1 MRKNLF
7 AIRHGE
13 ATHNVLFK
21 KEGMKTFF
29 DQNYYDTELTNKGF
43 NQSIELGNNWDDK
56 NKMDLVIVSPLYR
69 TLQTAN
75 NIFKNVKVKIIALDC
90 LKEYPQGLHTC
101 NKRKTKKELEKIF
114 PTIDFNYLDSNEDL
128 MWSDTDSE
136 TIDELLRRIN
146 KMYDFIEKTDL
157 KNIALVGHNS
167 FISMIKDQKLNR
179 NEDGLDELK
188 HCFPYKI
195 NLNFN

>member
-101 NKRKTKKELEKIF
+101 NKRK
-114 PTIDFNYLDSNEDL
+114 
-128 MWSDTDSE
+128 WH
-136 TIDELLRRIN
+136 RRHN
-146 KMYDFIEKTDL
+146 K
-157 KNIALVGHNS
+157 VS
-167 FISMIKDQKLNR
+167 FW
-179 NEDGLDELK
+179 
-188 HCFPYKI
+188 P
-195 NLNFN
+195 

>member
-101 NKRKTKKELEKIF
+101 NKRKTKKVLEKIF

-146 KMYDFIEKTDL
+146 KMYDFIEKTDF

>member
-1 MRKNLF
+1 
-7 AIRHGE
+7 
-13 ATHNVLFK
+13 
-21 KEGMKTFF
+21 MKAFF
-29 DQNYYDTELTNKGF
+29 DKNNYDTELTEKGY
-43 NQSIELGNNWDDK
+43 NQAIELGKNW
-56 NKMDLVIVSPLYR
+56 NQNVDLVIVSPLKR
-69 TLQTAN
+69 TLQTAM
-75 NIFKNVKVKIIALDC
+75 NIFKNIDCPILALDN

-146 KMYDFIEKTDL
+146 KMYDFIEKTDF

>member
-29 DQNYYDTELTNKGF
+29 DHNYYDTELTNKGF

-146 KMYDFIEKTDL
+146 KMYDFIEKTDF
-157 KNIALVGHNS
+157 KNISLVGHNS

>member
-1 MRKNLF
+1 MKKNLF

-29 DQNYYDTELTNKGF
+29 DHNYYDTELTNKGF

-146 KMYDFIEKTDL
+146 KMYDFIEKTDF

>member
-146 KMYDFIEKTDL
+146 KMYDFIEKTDF

>member
-29 DQNYYDTELTNKGF
+29 DHNYYDTELTNKGF

-146 KMYDFIEKTDL
+146 KMYDFIEKTDF